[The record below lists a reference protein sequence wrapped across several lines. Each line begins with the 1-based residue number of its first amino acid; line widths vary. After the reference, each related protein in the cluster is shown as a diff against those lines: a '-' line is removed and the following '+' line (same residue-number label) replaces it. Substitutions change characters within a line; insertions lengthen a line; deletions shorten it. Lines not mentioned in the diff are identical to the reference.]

1 MSIDLSD
8 ETLIGRRVLLA
19 ADHPSN
25 GAKRPI
31 RCRIT
36 STTQLL
42 SGRIFAH
49 LVPER
54 AEDSHLVFGLV
65 ALCDYCREEFAVRA
79 VGSKLFA
86 CPSCFESHQF
96 DTVTQ
101 EASS

>member
-1 MSIDLSD
+1 MTIDLSD
-8 ETLIGRRVLLA
+8 ETLVGRRVLLA

-36 STTQLL
+36 HTAQLL
-42 SGRIFAH
+42 SGRSFAR

-54 AEDSHLVFGLV
+54 AEDSPLVFGMV
-65 ALCDYCREEFAVRA
+65 ALCDYCRQEFAVHG

-86 CPSCFESHQF
+86 CPGCFESHQF

>member
-1 MSIDLSD
+1 MTTDLSD
-8 ETLIGRRVLLA
+8 ETLVGRRALLA

-25 GAKRPI
+25 GSRRPI

-36 STTQLL
+36 HTTQLL
-42 SGRIFAH
+42 SGRSFAR

-54 AEDSHLVFGLV
+54 AEDSPLVFGLV

-86 CPSCFESHQF
+86 CPGCF
-96 DTVTQ
+96 DTVAQ
-101 EASS
+101 EEASRE